1 MNAQPE
7 TVLLPVA
14 DIEMG
19 DRLRLV
25 DDDYAEL
32 LAASMEDRG
41 LMQPIEVGKAN
52 RKGAYQLIAGAH
64 RLTAARLLGWNE
76 IPAIVH
82 AADKIEAQLREIDE
96 NLMRR
101 ELTPLDRA
109 TFLARRKELY
119 EAKYPQAK
127 HGGDRKSDQV
137 AKFGHLIERFTAEV
151 SDKLDI
157 SERSLRRAI
166 ARYTAISP
174 RVRERIATT
183 WIARKGAVLDALARE
198 TNEDQW
204 LIVTEMLAEKDPARS
219 VAEAIERVRGP
230 SINEVISEDERQ
242 YRVLMNGW
250 RKASQRVRDRFV
262 EAINGQ
268 ADASGSM
275 DEAA

>member
-19 DRLRLV
+19 ERLRLV
-25 DDDYAEL
+25 DDDYAEW

-64 RLTAARLLGWNE
+64 RLTAARLLGWAE
-76 IPAIVH
+76 IPAIVST
-82 AADKIEAQLREIDE
+82 ADKIETQLREIDE

-119 EAKYPQAK
+119 EAKYPELK

-137 AKFGHLIERFTAEV
+137 AKFGDLISRFTGDVA
-151 SDKLDI
+151 SKLDI
-157 SERSLRRAI
+157 SERTIQRAI
-166 ARYTAISP
+166 ARHTKISR

-183 WIARKGAVLDALARE
+183 WLARKGAVLDALARE

-204 LIVTEMLAEKDPARS
+204 LIVNEMLAKNDPARN
-219 VAEAIERVRGP
+219 VAEAISRVRGA
-230 SINEVISEDERQ
+230 SINEVISDEER
-242 YRVLMNGW
+242 
-250 RKASQRVRDRFV
+250 
-262 EAINGQ
+262 
-268 ADASGSM
+268 
-275 DEAA
+275 